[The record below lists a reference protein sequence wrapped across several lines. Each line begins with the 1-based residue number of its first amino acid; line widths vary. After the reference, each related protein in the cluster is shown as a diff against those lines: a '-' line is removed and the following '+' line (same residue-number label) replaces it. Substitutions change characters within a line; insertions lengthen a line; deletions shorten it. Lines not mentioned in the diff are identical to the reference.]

1 MTTHTIRIKYTATVR
16 TFAVALIVLT
26 FVTSAICAR
35 RERLIET
42 WRPLNYTVSIH
53 LNEELTEITTAKAEV
68 SVLVLKDSV
77 TQIDFDFGALPI
89 TSVTLDGEV
98 VPYERT
104 EGRLN
109 VKPIK
114 PLARNQRVV
123 VAVSYH
129 GKPADGLILSVDKA
143 GKRSAIGDNWPNRV
157 HHWIPSLDHPSAK
170 ATARFIVTAPARTEV
185 VANGRLD
192 DVETTSATTK
202 TWSFTQSVPIPPYCM
217 IIAVGE
223 FAKVS
228 PPQQDITPLSYY
240 VPVPERDI
248 ALRGFAPTYP
258 SLKYFT
264 ETVGEYPYQKLAM
277 IVGSTRFGGMENST
291 AIVFSSTLF
300 DPRPNAPVSRTFQ
313 IREGIVSLVAHEVA
327 HQWFGDSVTQSTWSD
342 LWLSEGFATYF
353 AALFIRKT
361 EGEDAFR
368 TYMARARETYLG
380 NANSTRTP
388 LHDTETED
396 LMRLLN
402 PNNYQKGAWILHM
415 LRMELGDAH
424 FFAGIK
430 AYYEQHKNDIASSE
444 DLRIALEKVSRRD
457 LKPFFSSWVYGSGH
471 PRYSVT
477 WRWNRRTKRVRLVLR
492 QSQDQPAFSNN
503 VPLTI
508 TTTRGRQTVT
518 LKPVGKQTIEVVR
531 LKVAPTAVEVDP
543 DNFVLKEVMAEKK

>member
-1 MTTHTIRIKYTATVR
+1 MTTHTIRIKCRVAIR
-16 TFAVALIVLT
+16 TFVLTLIVLT

-42 WRPLNYTVSIH
+42 WRPLNYTVRIH
-53 LNEELTEITTAKAEV
+53 LNDELTEITSAKAEV
-68 SVLVLKDSV
+68 SVLVLKDTV
-77 TQIDFDFGALPI
+77 TQIDFDFGALAI
-89 TSVTLDGEV
+89 TSVTLNGEV
-98 VPYERT
+98 VPYQRS

-109 VKPIK
+109 VKPGK
-114 PLARNQRVV
+114 PLSRNQRVAV
-123 VAVSYH
+123 VVSYH
-129 GKPADGLILSVDKA
+129 GKPADGLILSADKA

-170 ATARFIVTAPARTEV
+170 ATLRFIVTAPARTDV

-192 DVETTSATTK
+192 GVESTSSTAK

-228 PPQQDITPLSYY
+228 PPQQDITPLTYY

-264 ETVGEYPYQKLAM
+264 ETVGAYPYEKLAM

-300 DPRPNAPVSRTFQ
+300 DPRPDAAISKTFQ
-313 IREGIVSLVAHEVA
+313 VRARIVSLIAHEVA

-361 EGEDAFR
+361 DGEDAFKI
-368 TYMARARETYLG
+368 YMTRARETYLG

-402 PNNYQKGAWILHM
+402 PNNYQKGAWVLHM
-415 LRMELGDAH
+415 LRMELGDEH
-424 FFAGIK
+424 FFEGIK
-430 AYYEQHKNDIASSE
+430 QYYEQHKNVTASSE
-444 DLRIALEKVSRRD
+444 DLRRALEKASGRN
-457 LKPFFSSWVYGSGH
+457 LKSFFTSWVYGSGH
-471 PRYSVT
+471 PRYSLS
-477 WRWNRRTKRVRLVLR
+477 WRWNSRTKRLRLTLH
-492 QSQDQPAFSNN
+492 QTQTQPAFRNN
-503 VPLTI
+503 VPVTI
-508 TTTRGRQTVT
+508 TTTRGPQVVT
-518 LKPVGKQTIEVVR
+518 LKPVRKETIEIVR
-531 LKVAPTAVEVDP
+531 LSAAPTGVQLDP
-543 DNFVLKEVMAEKK
+543 DNHVLKEVVEQK

>member
-1 MTTHTIRIKYTATVR
+1 MASRTLRISRFASVRAFATTVILLTLATC
-16 TFAVALIVLT
+16 VLG
-26 FVTSAICAR
+26 AR
-35 RERLIET
+35 RERLIDT
-42 WRPLNYTVSIH
+42 WRPLNYTVNIQ
-53 LNEELTEITTAKAEV
+53 LNDDLSQITSARAEV
-68 SVLVLKDSV
+68 SLVILKDNVSE
-77 TQIDFDFGALPI
+77 IDFDFGALPI
-89 TSVTLDGEV
+89 TSVTLDGDV

-104 EGRLN
+104 EARLN
-109 VKPIK
+109 VKPAK
-114 PLARNQRVV
+114 PIPRNSRVV

-143 GKRSAIGDNWPNRV
+143 GRRSAVGDNWPNRV

-170 ATARFIVTAPARTEV
+170 ATARFIVTAPARAHV

-192 DVETTSATTK
+192 GIETAATTTK

-223 FAKVS
+223 FAQVT
-228 PPQQDITPLSYY
+228 PPEQDITPISYY
-240 VPVPERDI
+240 VPIPEKEI
-248 ALRGFAPTYP
+248 ALHGFAPAYP

-264 ETVGEYPYQKLAM
+264 ETVADYPYEKLAL

-300 DPRPNAPVSRTFQ
+300 DPRPNALISRTFQ
-313 IREGIVSLVAHEVA
+313 IREGIVSLVAHEIA

-353 AALFIRKT
+353 AALFIRKSD
-361 EGEDAFR
+361 GEAAFR
-368 TYMARARETYLG
+368 AYMAKARETYLG

-415 LRMELGDAH
+415 LRAELGDSQ
-424 FFAGIK
+424 FFDGIRL
-430 AYYEQHKNDIASSE
+430 YYQRHKNDTASSE
-444 DLRIALEKVSRRD
+444 DLRAALEKVSGRD

-471 PRYSVT
+471 PKYSLS
-477 WRWNRRTKRVRLVLR
+477 WQWNKRAKKLRLTLR
-492 QSQDQPAFSNN
+492 QTQNHPAFRNA
-503 VPLTI
+503 VPVTI
-508 TTTRGRQTVT
+508 ITARGRQVVT
-518 LKPVGKQTIEVVR
+518 LKPVRKEMNQEVR
-531 LKVAPTAVEVDP
+531 INTAPTGLLIDP
-543 DNFVLKEVMAEKK
+543 DNQVLKEVVERK